1 MQAVWLLTYQASTI
15 IPFCYHFLFG
25 KVYNPRSKD
34 NAMQEPK
41 HAEQLE
47 DTASSV
53 MKSTAF
59 MTIATLA
66 SRFTGLVR
74 TWAMAFA
81 LGNTIITSA
90 YQVANNLPNV
100 IYELVAGGL
109 LSAAFLPVLMLERER
124 HGESGANRY
133 GSNIMNICMVVLGLL
148 SVLAIVF
155 AEPIIYTQTFTIDQS
170 NDVSTYAVRFFR
182 IFALQIV
189 FYGLGGVITGILN
202 SRRSYFL
209 TSIAPAINNVFV
221 IAAFFAYIPLYGI
234 NPDLAL
240 IVLAA
245 GTTLGVAAQFVI
257 QIPALFKCGYKW
269 EPVID
274 LKDPSIMETLK
285 ITIPTL
291 IFIVGN
297 LIAFSCRNAFSLVG
311 GDTGPSTLNYAWIWF
326 QLPYGVVAVSLSRAM
341 FTEMSDAS
349 AKEDWETLRTFVN
362 KGIRGTLF
370 LIIPL
375 AGMVFALADP
385 LIQIFQAGAF
395 NQDDVYTVS
404 AILKIWV
411 VGLPLYSIVMYL
423 YNTFASIRKFVPF
436 AILNCVLVAL
446 QVGMYW
452 LLTRP
457 GTLLLAGVP
466 VSDCIYY
473 LAGTV
478 AGLFLLTRYI
488 GSVGV
493 KSILWMG
500 IRSLIATAFGVAAV
514 AAFLHFVPLSPSILT
529 AVAQIIVGGSLGL
542 VVSFG
547 ACKIMRIEEMS
558 LLDKSIGGIKGKI
571 ARR

>member
-1 MQAVWLLTYQASTI
+1 
-15 IPFCYHFLFG
+15 
-25 KVYNPRSKD
+25 
-34 NAMQEPK
+34 MQENNSN
-41 HAEQLE
+41 EQVQE
-47 DTASSV
+47 TANSV

-81 LGNTIITSA
+81 LGNTLFTSA

-124 HGESGANRY
+124 HGEAGANRY
-133 GSNIMNICMVVLGLL
+133 GSNIMNICLVVLGLL
-148 SVLAIVF
+148 SIISIVF
-155 AEPIIYTQTFTIDQS
+155 AEQIIYTQTFTIDQS
-170 NDVSTYAVRFFR
+170 ADVSVYATQFFR
-182 IFALQIV
+182 LFALQIV

-221 IAAFFAYIPLYGI
+221 IAAFFAYIPLSSI
-234 NPDLAL
+234 SPELAL
-240 IVLAA
+240 NVLGI

-257 QIPALFKCGYKW
+257 QIPALIKCGYKW

-274 LKDPSIMETLK
+274 LRDPSIKETLK

-311 GDTGPSTLNYAWIWF
+311 GDTGPATLNYAWIWF

-349 AKEDWETLRTFVN
+349 AKNDWATLRTYVN
-362 KGIRGTLF
+362 RGIRGTLF

-411 VGLPLYSIVMYL
+411 VGLPLYSVVMYL

-452 LLTRP
+452 LLSRP
-457 GTLLLAGVP
+457 DILMLAGVP
-466 VSDCIYY
+466 VADCIYY

-478 AGLFLLTRYI
+478 AGLFMLTRYI
-488 GSVGV
+488 GSVGAG
-493 KSILWMG
+493 SIAWLG
-500 IRSLIATAFGVAAV
+500 VRSLAATTVGVACVMAL
-514 AAFLHFVPLSPSILT
+514 LHFIPLSPSIIT
-529 AVAQIIVGGSLGL
+529 AIIQIIIGGLAGL
-542 VVSFG
+542 AITFG
-547 ACKIMRIEEMS
+547 ICKLLRIEEMS
-558 LLDKSIGGIKGKI
+558 LVDRILNGLKAKLSR
-571 ARR
+571 A